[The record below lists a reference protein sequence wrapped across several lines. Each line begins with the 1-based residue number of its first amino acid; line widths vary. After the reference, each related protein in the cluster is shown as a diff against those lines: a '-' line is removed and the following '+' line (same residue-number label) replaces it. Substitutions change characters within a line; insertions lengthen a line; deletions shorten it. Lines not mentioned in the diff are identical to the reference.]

1 MQKYSL
7 SEFYKLCK
15 TKTIRIG
22 ANSINRGMIY
32 KAQQNGFYPPRDK
45 ECDYFNKLVEDNN
58 YQFELQT
65 NSNEYL
71 KCCIEL

>member
-1 MQKYSL
+1 
-7 SEFYKLCK
+7 
-15 TKTIRIG
+15 
-22 ANSINRGMIY
+22 MIY

-45 ECDYFNKLVEDNN
+45 ECDYFNQLVVNN
-58 YQFELQT
+58 NCQFELQT